1 MEQNTRATVAKRMI
15 DYLEGIYEETK
26 QTFVDDGKN
35 PDKRKNLTQTYS
47 VLMNQ
52 VQYATPGRYVN
63 LLDRLGSASLEKRID
78 HYVKKR
84 RLDVDVYNKVEENK
98 KLAGRLNIHGREAER
113 EVQLQQ
119 AQTATASRSGDRQSD
134 KMDEDL
140 GKNKD

>member
-1 MEQNTRATVAKRMI
+1 MI
-15 DYLEGIYEETK
+15 DYLEGIYEETRR
-26 QTFVDDGKN
+26 TFVDDGKN

-52 VQYATPGRYVN
+52 VQYATPGRYVK

-84 RLDVDVYNKVEENK
+84 RLDADVYSKVEENK

-119 AQTATASRSGDRQSD
+119 AQTATASSSADSQSD

>member
-1 MEQNTRATVAKRMI
+1 MI

-26 QTFVDDGKN
+26 KTFEDDGKN

-52 VQYATPGRYVN
+52 VQYATPGRYVK

-84 RLDVDVYNKVEENK
+84 RLDADVYNKLEENK

-119 AQTATASRSGDRQSD
+119 AQAKSSDMQSD
-134 KMDEDL
+134 QMDEGLD
-140 GKNKD
+140 KNKD

>member
-1 MEQNTRATVAKRMI
+1 MI